1 MPIYEY
7 MCEECGKRQSFL
19 FLSGWETQVRCKW
32 CGSSRLRRL
41 ISKVGVSLSEETRLE
56 RLADPSK
63 WGDVDEDDPRS
74 MARFMRKM
82 GAELGEDLGDDFH
95 EMVDQ
100 MEAGE
105 LPDEDLGGGE
115 EGL

>member
-7 MCEECGKRQSFL
+7 VCQECGRKQSFL
-19 FLSGWETQVRCKW
+19 VLSGWEVQIRCKR
-32 CGSSRLRRL
+32 CGSPRLKRVVSRVR
-41 ISKVGVSLSEETRLE
+41 VTLSEETRLE
-56 RLADPSK
+56 RLADPSR
-63 WGDVDEDDPRS
+63 WGDVDESDPRS

-82 GAELGEDLGDDFH
+82 GAELGEDLGDDFQ

-105 LPDEDLGGGE
+105 LPDEEGAE
-115 EGL
+115 EEL

>member
-7 MCEECGKRQSFL
+7 VCQECGRRQSFL
-19 FLSGWETQVRCKW
+19 LLSGWETQVKCRG
-32 CGSSRLRRL
+32 CGSLQLRRV
-41 ISKVGVSLSEETRLE
+41 ISRVRVSLSEETRLE
-56 RLADPSK
+56 RLADPSR
-63 WGDVDEDDPRS
+63 WGDVDENDPRS

-82 GAELGEDLGDDFH
+82 GSELGEDLGDEFQ

-105 LPDEDLGGGE
+105 LPQEGDGGE
-115 EGL
+115 EDL